1 MQISRLS
8 KDLRFNLSFYVRS
21 VFDIILLIPK
31 LKVYAPK
38 LRKSKVE
45 KWNYTWQNFIAW
57 SQKGPPS

>member
-38 LRKSKVE
+38 
-45 KWNYTWQNFIAW
+45 
-57 SQKGPPS
+57 